1 MKLVY
6 VLPIFLI
13 VGVLLMIRK
22 REGFGVFGGRSALN
36 GITLNSRDF
45 YTLGDLQQQYP
56 TNYWKHSCYAPECNC
71 SSCQKKRYLSEFD
84 KEEQK
89 YHAKR
94 FSPQVFQ

>member
-1 MKLVY
+1 MKLVILAIVIICILVY
-6 VLPIFLI
+6 IFF
-13 VGVLLMIRK
+13 RK
-22 REGFGVFGGRSALN
+22 KEDFGVFGGRAALN

-45 YTLGDLQQQYP
+45 YTLDDLQQQYP

-71 SSCQKKRYLSEFD
+71 SSCQKKRYLSVFD
-84 KEEQK
+84 KDEQK